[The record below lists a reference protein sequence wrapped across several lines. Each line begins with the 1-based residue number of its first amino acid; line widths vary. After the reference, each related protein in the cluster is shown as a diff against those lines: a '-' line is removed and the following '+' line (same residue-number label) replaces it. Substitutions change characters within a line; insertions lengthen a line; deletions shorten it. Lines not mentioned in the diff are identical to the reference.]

1 MGRTVKEL
9 EAVIAALKAR
19 LGAAREQLARG
30 TNDHGGVRVV
40 LDELNAALTEL
51 KCAQRDD
58 AAKIV
63 SPPPSLAP
71 SVVSAPPAATP
82 APPSVVP
89 APPSVAPVPPSVA
102 PVPPSVA
109 PVPPSVAPIPPSVA
123 PVPPSVAPVP
133 PSVAPIPPSVAP
145 IPPSVAPIPPS
156 VAPVPPSVA
165 PATEKGNTNASA
177 ARSFQPQ
184 FTPVPEPAA
193 AAEAVPRIQ
202 LRKSFRV

>member
-145 IPPSVAPIPPS
+145 
-156 VAPVPPSVA
+156 VPPSVA
-165 PATEKGNTNASA
+165 PATAKGNTNASA

>member
-1 MGRTVKEL
+1 
-9 EAVIAALKAR
+9 VIAALKAR

-109 PVPPSVAPIPPSVA
+109 P
-123 PVPPSVAPVP
+123 
-133 PSVAPIPPSVAP
+133 
-145 IPPSVAPIPPS
+145 
-156 VAPVPPSVA
+156 
-165 PATEKGNTNASA
+165 ATAKGNTNASA